1 VGLKD
6 RLRKLERNAEEEM
19 IAIPQRD
26 GTVRRFPPEAGMEAF
41 MNHMDRLGAG
51 QNAPPEHPLIEAA
64 RNSSDARWLRSVYV
78 DDPDEWVRP
87 VEDLSEP

>member
-1 VGLKD
+1 VGLKE

-19 IAIPQRD
+19 IVIPQRD

-51 QNAPPEHPLIEAA
+51 QNASPEHPLIEAA